1 MIICLL
7 LDGDQLFNQ
16 EEIFLHGVAIN
27 TTQVYRQEKVTT
39 SSIVKTMEL
48 SYSNS
53 AQITIDSGL
62 SSDTSGDCL
71 IEIKN

>member
-27 TTQVYRQEKVTT
+27 TTQVYKLEKVTT